1 MPKSVCLAL
10 VALALAVLQ
19 SGTLAAAPAP
29 RGEAHGKVHR
39 RARRAKLDALAVR
52 APRTGAL
59 PRKAEGKAEAKPA
72 LPAQKAESVG
82 SPNEGRLQGGVH
94 LDLSHPYLHVIP
106 ACTRGD
112 IRWGLPAMVNLIDRA
127 ARAVHKRYPGSVL
140 DIGDISRKGG
150 GDVLRHHSHESGR
163 DADLGFYAVDA
174 RGKQIHGRAF
184 IQFDPSGESLNFP
197 GARFD
202 LDRNWLL
209 VQEMLTDP
217 GARVSHI
224 FISEPLRQR
233 LLAHARVRGVSRA
246 LLDRAAV
253 AMMQPTGSM
262 PHDDHMHVRISCPAS
277 MRGSCV
283 ELARNA
289 PHGRGRIAHKG
300 HRVLYTPHKA
310 APGRLDPAVARGKRP
325 LPGADPRQKP
335 RPPAAAGVELADD
348 FTLDL
353 PEEDDAEAD
362 GAEVKDA
369 IDDSGALKISD

>member
-1 MPKSVCLAL
+1 VPKSVCLAL

-19 SGTLAAAPAP
+19 SGALAAAPAP
-29 RGEAHGKVHR
+29 RGEAHSKVQR
-39 RARRAKLDALAVR
+39 RARRAKIDVPAAR
-52 APRTGAL
+52 APRSGAL
-59 PRKAEGKAEAKPA
+59 PKKVERKAEAKPT
-72 LPAQKAESVG
+72 PPVPRAESVG

-94 LDLSHPYLHVIP
+94 LDLSHPYLRVIP
-106 ACTRGD
+106 AYARGD
-112 IRWGLPAMVNLIDRA
+112 VRWGLPGLVNLIDRA
-127 ARAVHKRYPGSVL
+127 ARAVYKRYPGSVL
-140 DIGDISRKGG
+140 NLGDISRKGG

-174 RGKQIHGRAF
+174 RGKQIHGRTF
-184 IQFDPSGESLNFP
+184 IQFDPSGESPNLP

-233 LLAHARVRGVSRA
+233 LLAHARARGVSRA

-253 AMMQPTGSM
+253 AMMQPTSAL

-289 PHGRGRIAHKG
+289 PHGRGRVAHKG
-300 HRVLYTPHKA
+300 HRVLYTPGKA
-310 APGRLDPAVARGKRP
+310 APARADPAVARGKRP
-325 LPGADPRQKP
+325 LPSAEPRLKP
-335 RPPAAAGVELADD
+335 RPPAAAGVELGDA

-369 IDDSGALKISD
+369 SDASGALKIAD